1 MNDMKTLRRKLEK
14 LGLDCVRTA
23 NGHFKVYRDGKFIQM
38 IGGNPTSSRG
48 LLNAKVSLRKA
59 GIAV

>member
-1 MNDMKTLRRKLEK
+1 MNDVKALRKKLEK
-14 LGLDCVRTA
+14 LGLECVRTA
-23 NGHFKVYRDGKFIQM
+23 NGHFKVYRDGKFVEVIA
-38 IGGNPTSSRG
+38 GNPTSRRS